1 MKRDFASLTA
11 QEALHVAIFIEERNA
26 EIYHPFAE
34 LFAGFRDDESLE
46 IAGTFWDM
54 AAEERRHGT
63 DLQQRYFDRYGTR
76 PCAITDDDVRD
87 FIEVPQ
93 LNSGDIFAISRASGG
108 RSPRELALE
117 IAITAE
123 QNAVRYYSRLAE
135 LTEEEELRELYRE
148 FSSFEREHT
157 DFLEK
162 KIAEARRAAGGGPSR
177 A

>member
-26 EIYHPFAE
+26 EIYHQFAE
-34 LFAGFRDDESLE
+34 LFAGFRDEESLE
-46 IAGTFWDM
+46 IASTFWDM
-54 AAEERRHGT
+54 ASEERRHGT
-63 DLQQRYFDRYGTR
+63 LLQQRYFERYGTR

-87 FIEVPQ
+87 LIEVPQ
-93 LNSGDIFAISRASGG
+93 LGSGDIFAISRSSGG

-117 IAITAE
+117 IAVAAE

-135 LTEEEELRELYRE
+135 LTEDAELRQLYRE
-148 FSSFEREHT
+148 FLNFENDHT

-162 KIAEARRAAGGGPSR
+162 KIAAARRATGGGPSR

>member
-26 EIYHPFAE
+26 EIYHQFAE

-46 IAGTFWDM
+46 IASTFWDM
-54 AAEERRHGT
+54 AVEERRHGT

-108 RSPRELALE
+108 R
-117 IAITAE
+117 
-123 QNAVRYYSRLAE
+123 
-135 LTEEEELRELYRE
+135 
-148 FSSFEREHT
+148 
-157 DFLEK
+157 
-162 KIAEARRAAGGGPSR
+162 
-177 A
+177 